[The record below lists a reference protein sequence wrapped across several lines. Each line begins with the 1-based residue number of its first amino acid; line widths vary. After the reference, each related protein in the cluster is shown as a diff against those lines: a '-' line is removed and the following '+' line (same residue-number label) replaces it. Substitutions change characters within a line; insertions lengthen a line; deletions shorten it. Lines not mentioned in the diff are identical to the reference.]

1 MPALRARHARHI
13 ERVHEKYIFPD
24 AHAHGRGERPEVLYT
39 VGFEATEL
47 WGKGAEGR
55 GRVYVDLWESY
66 LEPAGAGADGSDEK
80 AAAAA
85 TRHPQAQGQATMS
98 DAHDHDHDGG
108 HHPRPLSPIE
118 ARVRAVESLL
128 LEKGLVSSD
137 AIDRVVSA
145 YEKDIGPLN
154 GARAVAR
161 AWRDPQFKKRLLDD
175 ATAALRELGIGGLQG
190 EHMVAVENTA
200 KVHNV
205 VVCTLCSCYPW
216 PVLGLPPAWY
226 KSAPYR
232 SRMVKEPRSVLDEFG
247 VKLDP
252 SVEVRVW
259 DSSAEIRYL
268 VLPMRPKGSEGLG
281 EEELARLVTR
291 DSMIGVATV
300 VPSR

>member
-1 MPALRARHARHI
+1 
-13 ERVHEKYIFPD
+13 
-24 AHAHGRGERPEVLYT
+24 
-39 VGFEATEL
+39 
-47 WGKGAEGR
+47 
-55 GRVYVDLWESY
+55 
-66 LEPAGAGADGSDEK
+66 
-80 AAAAA
+80 
-85 TRHPQAQGQATMS
+85 MS
-98 DAHDHDHDGG
+98 DTHDHDGG

-200 KVHNV
+200 KVHNI
-205 VVCTLCSCYPW
+205 VVCTLCSFYPW

-232 SRMVKEPRSVLDEFG
+232 SRAVKEPRTVLAEFG

-268 VLPMRPKGSEGLG
+268 VLPMPPPGSDAFS
-281 EEELARLVTR
+281 EEELAKLVTR
-291 DSMIGVATV
+291 DSMIGVATIA
-300 VPSR
+300 PPR